1 MPTSLIRPKASLR
14 YSHLT
19 SAIAVFIL
27 VAQSLFFVWD
37 YIGINASIERETVE
51 NGMLR
56 HLRDVRDDMLD
67 AETGQRGFLLTG
79 NESYLAPYTSARSR
93 MTNDLALLAAA
104 PAADDVFFADFL
116 KLQLLANRKL
126 AELERT
132 IVMRKRGNAAQALAT
147 VNAGYGK
154 STMDEARAVIS
165 HSYERITSAR
175 DASRVDTS
183 YRIKRAAILLSVMG
197 VTVAFLIV
205 YGWRIMSRAAKE
217 NGKLADQLGRAA
229 MHDALTGLPN
239 RRYFEAQAELA
250 LRQAARNSSSFA
262 LMILDLDGFKKVND
276 TFGHWTGDEVLQ
288 ETARR
293 LRGTLRTGEFL
304 ARLGGD
310 EFAAIVTSD
319 GTRPGMARL
328 AERFIG
334 AMAPKIHP
342 SLDDGA
348 VGVSLGVAVSRNGGA
363 SLVDLLE
370 SADDAL
376 YASKRNG
383 RGCVSFAPDTL

>member
-1 MPTSLIRPKASLR
+1 MPTSLLRHKASLR
-14 YSHLT
+14 SSHLT

-27 VAQSLFFVWD
+27 VAHSAFFVWD
-37 YIGINASIERETVE
+37 YIGISSNIEREAIA

-56 HLRDVRDDMLD
+56 HLRDVRDDLLD

-79 NESYLAPYTSARSR
+79 DESYLAPYAAACER
-93 MTNDLALLAAA
+93 MASDLALLAAA
-104 PAADDVFFADFL
+104 PTADDVFFADFL

-126 AELERT
+126 SELDRT
-132 IVMRKRGNAAQALAT
+132 ITMRKRGNAAQALAT
-147 VNAGYGK
+147 ARAGYGK
-154 STMDEARAVIS
+154 ATMDEARAMIS
-165 HSYERITSAR
+165 HSHERITLAR
-175 DASRVDTS
+175 DASKANTS
-183 YRIKRAAILLSVMG
+183 YRIKRAAVLLSIMG

-205 YGWRIMSRAAKE
+205 YGWRSMSRAAKE
-217 NGKLADQLGRAA
+217 NGKLADQLGREA

-250 LRQAARNSSSFA
+250 LRQATRNSSSFA
-262 LMILDLDGFKKVND
+262 LMILDLDGFKTVND

-288 ETARR
+288 EAARR

-310 EFAAIVTSD
+310 EFAAIVTAD

-328 AERFIG
+328 AERFMS
-334 AMAPKIHP
+334 AMAPKMHP
-342 SLDDGA
+342 SLEDGA
-348 VGVSLGVAVSRNGGA
+348 VGVSLGVAVSRNGGT

-383 RGCVSFAPDTL
+383 RGCVSFAPDAL

>member
-1 MPTSLIRPKASLR
+1 
-14 YSHLT
+14 
-19 SAIAVFIL
+19 
-27 VAQSLFFVWD
+27 
-37 YIGINASIERETVE
+37 
-51 NGMLR
+51 
-56 HLRDVRDDMLD
+56 
-67 AETGQRGFLLTG
+67 
-79 NESYLAPYTSARSR
+79 
-93 MTNDLALLAAA
+93 
-104 PAADDVFFADFL
+104 
-116 KLQLLANRKL
+116 
-126 AELERT
+126 
-132 IVMRKRGNAAQALAT
+132 
-147 VNAGYGK
+147 
-154 STMDEARAVIS
+154 MDEARAVIS
-165 HSYERITSAR
+165 HSYERITAVR
-175 DASRVDTS
+175 NASRADTS
-183 YRIKRAAILLSVMG
+183 YRIKGAAVLLSIIG

-217 NGKLADQLGRAA
+217 NGKLADQLGREA
-229 MHDALTGLPN
+229 MHDAPTSLPN

-276 TFGHWTGDEVLQ
+276 TFGHWTGDDVLQ
-288 ETARR
+288 EAARR

-310 EFAAIVTSD
+310 EFAAIITTD
-319 GTRPGMARL
+319 ATRAGMARL
-328 AERFIG
+328 AKRFIG

-383 RGCVSFAPDTL
+383 RGCVSFAPDMI